1 MAPQEPHGSTKKRN
15 REQLYQSQIVK
26 VQFPVG
32 SIAEPQLST
41 GNRDRQEKSRWKF
54 RF

>member
-1 MAPQEPHGSTKKRN
+1 MAPKEPDSNTEIRSEIANSFTH
-15 REQLYQSQIVK
+15 SQIVK

-41 GNRDRQEKSRWKF
+41 GN
-54 RF
+54 